1 MILAVDAGGGLPDRV
16 LALLACPDCRAPLQR
31 SGSGV
36 ACRGTEPHRFET
48 EDGFLTFARPPQGK
62 YGADYAARY
71 AALWAFGYQTLHR
84 GSDEP
89 LYRAV
94 SSLVAEALAARDRSG
109 VAAGR
114 TERTDAPFGAP
125 VIVDAGCG
133 VGRVAA
139 DCAALAPDGAVIA
152 IDGSPAM
159 LELARRI
166 VLGTEPVDVPL
177 PADGF
182 PALTIP
188 ARGRANA
195 SLLRADL
202 EALPVAAAAA
212 DIALCVNTVDRLPH
226 GPDRALAE
234 CARILRPGGRVVFTN
249 PMNWADPD
257 LWRRYPDAEALLRC
271 FEEQGFTVESWFDD
285 LPYREVMDARGAFEE
300 FRTVVVVGRVGWE
313 TLAAP

>member
-1 MILAVDAGGGLPDRV
+1 MDSGAGLPDRV
-16 LALLACPDCRAPLQR
+16 LALLACPACRAPLEP
-31 SGSGV
+31 SGTGV
-36 ACRGTEPHRFET
+36 ACRGPEPHRFET

-94 SSLVAEALAARDRSG
+94 SSLVAEALAVRERDG
-109 VAAGR
+109 LAAGR
-114 TERTDAPFGAP
+114 VEAAPAPCGPP

-139 DCAALAPDGAVIA
+139 DCAALAPDGDVVA

-159 LELARRI
+159 LGLARRI
-166 VLGTEPVDVPL
+166 VLGTEPVNVPL

-182 PALTIP
+182 PSLTIP
-188 ARGRANA
+188 ARGRANVH
-195 SLLRADL
+195 LVRADL
-202 EALPVAAAAA
+202 EALPIA
-212 DIALCVNTVDRLPH
+212 DATADLALCINTVDRLPH

-234 CARILRPGGRVVFTN
+234 CARILRPGGRVLFTN
-249 PMNWADPD
+249 PMNWTDPE
-257 LWRRYPDAEALLRC
+257 LWRRYPAAEALLGY
-271 FEEQGFTVESWFDD
+271 FEEQGFTVETWFDD
-285 LPYREVMDARGAFEE
+285 LHYREVMDARGAFEE
-300 FRTVVVVGRVGWE
+300 FRTLVVAGRRR
-313 TLAAP
+313 